1 MHLQAFHKIM
11 TEFKQCS
18 ELWQSLSQLKSL
30 HGSDTVLFQVKNFA
44 RQVESLI
51 LVSEKVMQS
60 FMKVGNACIKMSV
73 FEFEWGQIDAQTYT
87 VPNSV
92 LKKQLKRTKFL

>member
-1 MHLQAFHKIM
+1 MAVTQCCFRLRILQD
-11 TEFKQCS
+11 S
-18 ELWQSLSQLKSL
+18 
-30 HGSDTVLFQVKNFA
+30 
-44 RQVESLI
+44 QVESLI

-60 FMKVGNACIKMSV
+60 SMKAGNACIRMSV
-73 FEFEWGQIDAQTYT
+73 FEFEWGQINAQTYT